1 MAMNRQFPP
10 ATYQEQELPQYRY
23 NPLIECL
30 PPIRSIETLAKVM
43 RHDVPYDSSQRFLRD
58 EVRKH
63 AVQAV
68 KQFYAPM
75 PRHLTFAETFSSMLR
90 SGYESRNPFN
100 PIYWTGLPAQRATLS
115 SHLNDKQQTGPITL
129 GTSIVG
135 PSGIGKSLALDNT
148 LKLYPQVVQHTSY
161 RGKPFPFLQL
171 TWLKLA
177 CPFSGSIKGLTQ
189 NFFHSV
195 DRRLGTSHARLYVGS
210 KTAIEM
216 MPHIATVGVL
226 HGLGCLIIDE
236 IQHLKAA
243 PSGGIE
249 VMLNFFVEMEN
260 TMQIPII
267 LMGTPKAVGVLTSE
281 FRSAR
286 RASGQGAMCWDR
298 MLNDECWRIFCQRM
312 WALQYTKTEV
322 PLTDEI
328 IATLHDLT
336 QGIPELATILY
347 KTAQETVI
355 GEQEA
360 VTIEVLRETYQEY
373 FKLIHTFLSILRR
386 ENKSCL
392 DMADLE
398 WPSFVQLEQDITDK
412 RAETALGIAEVKT
425 PPLPEEPLEEPRP
438 EKSKRSKPGQRK
450 AKAFDF
456 GPLGAF
462 ELARREKRKVYDVLK
477 EQGFILNV
485 NRLFPEEQIT

>member
-1 MAMNRQFPP
+1 MNRQFPP
-10 ATYQEQELPQYRY
+10 ATYEEQELPQYRY

-30 PPIRSIETLAKVM
+30 PPIRSIETLAKMM

-63 AVQAV
+63 AVQAIE
-68 KQFYAPM
+68 QFYAPM
-75 PRHLTFAETFSSMLR
+75 PRHLTFAETFSAMLR
-90 SGYESRNPFN
+90 SGYESRNPVN
-100 PIYWTGLPAQRATLS
+100 PIYWTGLAAQRAILF
-115 SHLNDKQQTGPITL
+115 SHLSDKQQPTGPLKL

-135 PSGIGKSLALDNT
+135 PSGIGKSLAVDNT
-148 LKLYPQVVQHTSY
+148 LKLYPQIVQHTSY
-161 RGKPFPFLQL
+161 RGNPFPFLQL

-195 DRRLGTSHARLYVGS
+195 DWMLGTSYARHYVGS

-243 PSGGIE
+243 PSGGIQ

-260 TMQIPII
+260 TMQIPI
-267 LMGTPKAVGVLTSE
+267 LLLGTPKALGVLTSE

-298 MLNDECWRIFCQRM
+298 MQNDDCWKIFCKRM

-336 QGIPELATILY
+336 QGIPALATILY

-360 VTIEVLRETYQEY
+360 VTIEVLRETCQNS
-373 FKLIHTFLSILRR
+373 FKLIHPFLSVLRG
-386 ENKSCL
+386 NKKKSCL
-392 DMADLE
+392 EMADLE
-398 WPSFVQLEQDITDK
+398 WPDFVQLEQDIADK
-412 RAETALGIAEVKT
+412 RAEAALGIAEVKT
-425 PPLPEEPLEEPRP
+425 PSLAEEPLEEATP

-450 AKAFDF
+450 AKVFAR

-462 ELARREKRKVYDVLK
+462 ELAKLEKRKVYDVLK

-485 NRLFPEEQIT
+485 NCLFPEEQMA

>member
-1 MAMNRQFPP
+1 M
-10 ATYQEQELPQYRY
+10 
-23 NPLIECL
+23 
-30 PPIRSIETLAKVM
+30 
-43 RHDVPYDSSQRFLRD
+43 
-58 EVRKH
+58 
-63 AVQAV
+63 
-68 KQFYAPM
+68 
-75 PRHLTFAETFSSMLR
+75 
-90 SGYESRNPFN
+90 
-100 PIYWTGLPAQRATLS
+100 
-115 SHLNDKQQTGPITL
+115 
-129 GTSIVG
+129 
-135 PSGIGKSLALDNT
+135 
-148 LKLYPQVVQHTSY
+148 
-161 RGKPFPFLQL
+161 
-171 TWLKLA
+171 
-177 CPFSGSIKGLTQ
+177 
-189 NFFHSV
+189 
-195 DRRLGTSHARLYVGS
+195 
-210 KTAIEM
+210 AIEM

-226 HGLGCLIIDE
+226 HGLGCLIINE

-298 MLNDECWRIFCQRM
+298 MQNDECWRIFCQRM

-425 PPLPEEPLEEPRP
+425 PPLRG
-438 EKSKRSKPGQRK
+438 RTT
-450 AKAFDF
+450 
-456 GPLGAF
+456 
-462 ELARREKRKVYDVLK
+462 RRA
-477 EQGFILNV
+477 QAG
-485 NRLFPEEQIT
+485 EEQTIETGSAESKGIHLRTARSLRAGKTGKEKGLRRTQRARSHPEREPSLP